1 MNTLSQLFGSAL
13 RVKLMRLFLFNKG
26 LAYDV
31 MYIEDKTGERPRD
44 IEKEIVSLKKL
55 ELIKATTLS
64 RMVPVKVGKQV
75 IEKKKQFKA
84 WTLDTGFEFTEALTD
99 FLVKTHSLE
108 DKAIVKRLEKVGKI
122 KAVIVA
128 GIFLR
133 DSESRIDMFVV
144 GDSIKQPALEKVI
157 KSIESDM
164 GKDVRY
170 VVLSGADFEYRVS
183 MNDKLVRDVLDFPH
197 KILSNKLG
205 ILSTHN

>member
-1 MNTLSQLFGSAL
+1 MDTLSQLFGTTL

-26 LAYDV
+26 LPYDV
-31 MYIEDKTGERPRD
+31 MYIEDKTGERPHT
-44 IEKEIVSLKKL
+44 IEKEIVALKKL
-55 ELIKATTLS
+55 GLIKVTTLS
-64 RMVPVKVGKQV
+64 RVVPVKVGKKV
-75 IEKKKQFKA
+75 VEKKKQFKA
-84 WTLDTGFEFTEALTD
+84 WTLDSGFEFTEALTD
-99 FLVKTHSLE
+99 FLIKTHSLE
-108 DKAIVKRLEKVGKI
+108 DKAIVRRLDKAGKI

-133 DSESRIDMFVV
+133 DSDSRIDMFLV
-144 GDSIKQPALEKVI
+144 GDGIKQAALEKVI

-197 KILSNKLG
+197 KVLLNKMG
-205 ILSTHN
+205 VLSTRG